1 MTSHVRRRLLGLAL
15 GLVALPARGRPPS
28 TRGSSD
34 VGAGPAYPDVT
45 AGTALTF
52 PRDDGAHPAFRNE
65 WWYVTGWL
73 ADMQQ
78 RELGFQITF
87 FRNRPGI
94 AEHSAS
100 RFAPRQLLFA
110 HAALADPAVARLRFD
125 QRAAREGFGLA
136 EASSTGTDVH
146 IGDWSLAQDGERY
159 TARIHA
165 RDFALDLALVADS
178 PVLLQ
183 GNAGVSRKGPDPRD
197 ASFYYSRPRL
207 KVDGTIAAG
216 DVVRQVEGSAWLDH
230 EWSSRYLP
238 AGAVGWDWTALDLDD
253 GGALMVFRI
262 RGRNGAAIWAG
273 GAYRDPRGRT
283 QSFAPDDVDF
293 VPLARWRSPRTG
305 IDYPVSFR
313 IRAGNVEITVDPL
326 FPDQELD
333 ARASVGTVYWEG
345 AVRATLAGR
354 SAGRGYLELTG
365 YGEPLQL

>member
-1 MTSHVRRRLLGLAL
+1 LS
-15 GLVALPARGRPPS
+15 
-28 TRGSSD
+28 
-34 VGAGPAYPDVT
+34 GAGVAAIYPDVT
-45 AGTALTF
+45 AGTVLTF

-73 ADMQQ
+73 TDLRR
-78 RELGFQITF
+78 RELGFQVTF

-110 HAALADPAVARLRFD
+110 HAALADPEVGHLRYE
-125 QRAAREGFGLA
+125 QRAARKGFGLA
-136 EASSTGTDVH
+136 EASSAGTDVH

-216 DVVRQVEGSAWLDH
+216 DVVRQLEGSAWLDH

-253 GGALMVFRI
+253 GGALMLFRI
-262 RGRNGAAIWAG
+262 RGRDGTAIWVG

-283 QSFAPDDVDF
+283 QSFAPDKVDF

-313 IRAGNVEITVDPL
+313 IRAGDIEVSLAPL

-333 ARASVGTVYWEG
+333 ARASVGIVYWEG